1 MINDS
6 VTWLEA
12 PERVKKPSQAHSWI
26 ERMEMGCQVLALPNE
41 SATQVLG
48 AAVARACTQAMT
60 LYLQGEL
67 GAGKTTFCRGFLA
80 ALGHQGSVK
89 SPTYT
94 LVEPYSLPPWQIYH
108 FDLYRIADPAELEL
122 IGIRDYQQD
131 NPILLIEW
139 PQQGGE
145 FVPEADITLQF
156 RTHSTGR
163 QVRLQA
169 HSPQGQHHLQLLTD
183 E

>member
-1 MINDS
+1 MPS
-6 VTWLEA
+6 
-12 PERVKKPSQAHSWI
+12 RVKRQSQAHVSMWTVETDHSVI
-26 ERMEMGCQVLALPNE
+26 GLPDE
-41 SATQVLG
+41 WATQQLG
-48 AAVARACTQAMT
+48 AAVAHACVQATT

-94 LVEPYSLPPWQIYH
+94 LVEPYSFAPWQIYH
-108 FDLYRIADPAELEL
+108 FDLYRVTTPAELEL

-131 NPILLIEW
+131 NALLLIEW
-139 PQQGGE
+139 PQQGAG
-145 FVPEADITLQF
+145 VIPAADIILQL
-156 RTHSTGR
+156 SYQAPGR
-163 QVRLQA
+163 QAALQA
-169 HSPQGQHHLQLLTD
+169 HTPQGKRLLQRLAN

>member
-1 MINDS
+1 
-6 VTWLEA
+6 
-12 PERVKKPSQAHSWI
+12 
-26 ERMEMGCQVLALPNE
+26 METGCQVLALPNE
-41 SATQVLG
+41 SATQALG
-48 AAVARACTQAMT
+48 AAVARACIQATT

-67 GAGKTTFCRGFLA
+67 GAGKTTFCRGFLT

-94 LVEPYSLPPWQIYH
+94 LVESYSLPPWQIYH
-108 FDLYRIADPAELEL
+108 FDLYRIVEPAELEL

-131 NPILLIEW
+131 NAILLIEW

-145 FVPEADITLQF
+145 LIPEADITLQF

-169 HSPQGQHHLQLLTD
+169 HSPQGKQHLQRLTD

>member
-1 MINDS
+1 
-6 VTWLEA
+6 
-12 PERVKKPSQAHSWI
+12 
-26 ERMEMGCQVLALPNE
+26 METGCQVLALPNE

-48 AAVARACTQAMT
+48 AAVARACFEATT

-67 GAGKTTFCRGFLA
+67 GAGKTTFCRGFLT

-94 LVEPYSLPPWQIYH
+94 LVESYSLTPWQIYH
-108 FDLYRIADPAELEL
+108 CDLYRIIDPAALEL

-131 NPILLIEW
+131 NTLLLIEW
-139 PQQGGE
+139 PQQGGALI
-145 FVPEADITLQF
+145 PEADITLQF
-156 RTHSTGR
+156 RYHSSGR
-163 QVRLQA
+163 QVTFQA
-169 HSPQGQHHLQLLTD
+169 HTPPGKSLLQRLTN